1 MATSA
6 AIQQEALTRAVSGQ
20 SLSNYAPIIRGFM
33 AKGIPEDQI
42 IPRVNVFSYNAWK
55 ANGRQVRKGEHGV
68 KCLTFITKTGK
79 NGREERR
86 PWTVTVFH
94 VSQTEAVDI
103 RGNVIDA
110 HISKQYVRV
119 PTPTAPLELPE
130 PDATPENIPYAG
142 EEDTD
147 EAELLD
153 HSTAVHVNRQIEKF
167 SPEATIETFTLDENC
182 ELVRETPEPPKT
194 YTFPDSKF
202 PSPVKPVKPLPPP
215 KDSTYDRAMRGEQV
229 SIMDIIA
236 ELPKPTPRH
245 VPSFDRPFS
254 RPGFPKTA
262 KQDVV
267 F

>member
-1 MATSA
+1 
-6 AIQQEALTRAVSGQ
+6 
-20 SLSNYAPIIRGFM
+20 M

-94 VSQTEAVDI
+94 VSQTEPVGTLHAPIAKEYVPVPSPVPSNWI
-103 RGNVIDA
+103 TPGSVTYGN
-110 HISKQYVRV
+110 
-119 PTPTAPLELPE
+119 E

-153 HSTAVHVNRQIEKF
+153 HSTAVHVNREIQKF
-167 SPEATIETFTLDENC
+167 SPDATVETFTLDENC
-182 ELVRETPEPPKT
+182 ELVSETDELSHRGREGYCAKCGGNCEYDANGNKRETPEPPK
-194 YTFPDSKF
+194 DSA
-202 PSPVKPVKPLPPP
+202 SV
-215 KDSTYDRAMRGEQV
+215 RAMRGEQV

-236 ELPKPTPRH
+236 ELPKRETERRTNL
-245 VPSFDRPFS
+245 VNKYGNAGAARIE
-254 RPGFPKTA
+254 A
-262 KQDVV
+262 KRIQKDVV

>member
-20 SLSNYAPIIRGFM
+20 SFSNYAPIIRGFM

-94 VSQTEAVDI
+94 VSQTELVGTDRVTVPYTPAQPAMPCYNGI
-103 RGNVIDA
+103 LYGN
-110 HISKQYVRV
+110 
-119 PTPTAPLELPE
+119 E

-182 ELVRETPEPPKT
+182 ELVRETPEPPK
-194 YTFPDSKF
+194 DSA
-202 PSPVKPVKPLPPP
+202 
-215 KDSTYDRAMRGEQV
+215 YDRAMRGETV
-229 SIMDIIA
+229 NIMDMID
-236 ELPKPTPRH
+236 EFKREPEKLPRRLQQTPRH